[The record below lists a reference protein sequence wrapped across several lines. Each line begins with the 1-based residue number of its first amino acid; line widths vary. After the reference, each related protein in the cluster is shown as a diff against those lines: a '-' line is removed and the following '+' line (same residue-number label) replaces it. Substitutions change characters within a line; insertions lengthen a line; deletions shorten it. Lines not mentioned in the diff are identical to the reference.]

1 MAIVSYVRVSST
13 DQSFER
19 QLSILESSGIKVEKF
34 FKEKI
39 SGKDTKRPQLNSMLD
54 YVREGDVIYITE
66 FSRLARSTTDLLNLI
81 KVLEEKKVILK
92 SIKENLDLST
102 PQGRLMLTMLGAIA
116 EFEREMIRERQQD
129 GIKTAVKTGITKTG
143 KAFGRPK
150 HELTQERKAV
160 IQKWID
166 KELNLKEA
174 VDALG
179 VSQRVAYTLKDEYL
193 SKK

>member
-1 MAIVSYVRVSST
+1 MAIVSYIRVSST

-150 HELTQERKAV
+150 HELTEERKII

-166 KELNLKEA
+166 KELSVKQAVEMLK
-174 VDALG
+174 

-193 SKK
+193 GK

>member
-39 SGKDTKRPQLNSMLD
+39 SGKDTKRPQLNAMLD
-54 YVREGDVIYITE
+54 YVREGDIIYITE
-66 FSRLARSTTDLLNLI
+66 FSRLARSTTDLLALI
-81 KVLEEKKVILK
+81 KTFEEKGVVLK
-92 SIKENLDLST
+92 SIKESLDLST
-102 PQGRLMLTMLGAIA
+102 PQGRLMVTMLGAIA
-116 EFEREMIRERQQD
+116 EFEREMIRERQQQ
-129 GIKTAVKTGITKTG
+129 GIEAALKTGKTRSG

-150 HELTQERKAV
+150 HELTEERKEI

-174 VDALG
+174 VSALG

-193 SKK
+193 GKK

>member
-1 MAIVSYVRVSST
+1 MAIVSYIRVSST

-129 GIKTAVKTGITKTG
+129 GIKTAVKTG
-143 KAFGRPK
+143 RCW
-150 HELTQERKAV
+150 LT
-160 IQKWID
+160 
-166 KELNLKEA
+166 LY
-174 VDALG
+174 
-179 VSQRVAYTLKDEYL
+179 S
-193 SKK
+193 

>member
-150 HELTQERKAV
+150 HELTEERKV
-160 IQKWID
+160 IIQKWID
-166 KELNLKEA
+166 KELSVKQAVEMLK
-174 VDALG
+174 

-193 SKK
+193 GK

>member
-19 QLSILESSGIKVEKF
+19 QLSILENSGIKVEKF

-150 HELTQERKAV
+150 HELTEERK
-160 IQKWID
+160 INKQKWIV
-166 KELNLKEA
+166 KELSVKQA
-174 VDALG
+174 VVMLD

-193 SKK
+193 GK

>member
-129 GIKTAVKTGITKTG
+129 GIKSAVKTGITKTG

-150 HELTQERKAV
+150 HELTEERKII

-166 KELNLKEA
+166 KELSVKQAVEMLK
-174 VDALG
+174 

-193 SKK
+193 GK

>member
-1 MAIVSYVRVSST
+1 
-13 DQSFER
+13 
-19 QLSILESSGIKVEKF
+19 
-34 FKEKI
+34 
-39 SGKDTKRPQLNSMLD
+39 
-54 YVREGDVIYITE
+54 
-66 FSRLARSTTDLLNLI
+66 LARSTTDLLVLI
-81 KVLEEKKVILK
+81 KTFEEKGVILK
-92 SIKENLDLST
+92 SIKESLDLST
-102 PQGRLMLTMLGAIA
+102 PQGRLMVTMLGAIA

-129 GIKTAVKTGITKTG
+129 GIKVAVKTGVTKTG

-150 HELTQERKAV
+150 HELTEERKII

-193 SKK
+193 GKK

>member
-1 MAIVSYVRVSST
+1 MAIVAYVRVSST

-19 QLSILESSGIKVEKF
+19 QLNILESSGVKVEKF

-39 SGKDTKRPQLNSMLD
+39 SGKDTKRPQLNAMLD
-54 YVREGDVIYITE
+54 YVREGDVVYITE
-66 FSRLARSTTDLLNLI
+66 FSRLARSTSDLLSLI
-81 KVLEEKKVILK
+81 RIFEEKKVILK

-129 GIKTAVKTGITKTG
+129 GIKTAVKTGVTKTG

-150 HELTQERKAV
+150 HELTEERKV
-160 IQKWID
+160 IIQKWVD

-193 SKK
+193 GKK

>member
-150 HELTQERKAV
+150 HELTEERKII

-166 KELNLKEA
+166 KELSVKQAVEMLK
-174 VDALG
+174 

-193 SKK
+193 GK